1 MAIASSAGASESLPT
16 YIQDAAPADCAA
28 CVSGLDKLASGSGTS
43 QRWFRVK
50 IDRKVVIG
58 MSQGNP
64 QPTSLPPVPQ
74 FPPRPTWDRDDV
86 TQSQGR
92 SATPPSLQQGPY
104 TNLNI
109 PRRVWELPLAIL
121 LWTYIGLGILFFLL
135 LVGGGMATL

>member
-1 MAIASSAGASESLPT
+1 MAIASSAGASELLPT
-16 YIQDAAPADCAA
+16 YIQDAAPADFAA
-28 CVSGLDKLASGSGTS
+28 CVWLGQARERKLHVTEMVPG
-43 QRWFRVK
+43 K

-64 QPTSLPPVPQ
+64 QPQPPPVPQ

-86 TQSQGR
+86 TQSQSR